1 MRKWYKHR
9 YFKRTASILALL
21 FMVWY
26 IFFSIPKVLFQVDYS
41 KVMYSEDGYLLNAQV
56 AKDQQWRFPK
66 GNSVSKKFE
75 TCILTFEDKGFYHHI
90 GISPTGIGR
99 AILQNIKHRKVVS
112 GGSTITMQTVRLMK
126 QNPARTWHEKMLE
139 MILATRLELRYSKKE
154 ILNMY
159 AMHAPFGN
167 NVVGIEAAS
176 WRYFGKKT
184 NELSWAENALLA
196 VLPNAPGLL
205 YPGKNHDR
213 LLQKR
218 NRLLATLLEQK
229 IIDAN
234 TYNLS
239 IAEPIPDKP
248 LPVPDLAW
256 HYFSSGGNSTSIIN
270 SSIQY
275 RIQEQCLR
283 IVKNYAQK
291 NQDNQI
297 QSIAVIVS
305 DIHTG
310 KILAYIGNTP
320 KQWCPQTYF
329 VDCGNAARS
338 SGSVLKPLL
347 YYRCMKE
354 GLISPTSKLFDI
366 PVSYNH
372 FSPQNYARNYEGLVS
387 AKEALAKSLN
397 IPMVG
402 LLDEYGLQK
411 FHTNLK
417 QLGFQHLNRNS
428 SNYGLSLILGSGEI
442 TLRELNAVY
451 NNWARSLLL
460 KDNTHYNKACVYETL
475 EAMTQLNRPDENGN
489 WKAFINTQKIAWK
502 TGTSFGNRDA
512 WSIGISGD
520 YVVTVWVGNAD
531 GSGRPNLT
539 GIGYA
544 APILFDVF
552 NTLPKSYKWFPKP
565 VSEYTNI
572 VICKASGFK
581 AGPYC
586 NETEIIQLPQTCTQ
600 LSVCPFHHL
609 LAVNQEETYR
619 VNASVYDWRKI
630 KQKSYFILPP
640 VVVNYY
646 KSWNPDFKIPPPWHP
661 DIKDAAQHLKIIF
674 PDKNTLL
681 CFGED
686 NNMNVHFKAMSENK
700 NATLYWHVDDNYIG
714 ATTNIHEL
722 QYALPLGKH
731 TLSVIDEN
739 GNEQQ
744 TTFNVSK
751 ANQLFLSSQI
761 VRHNILKPIFI
772 AFHKIIVFLPF
783 N

>member
-1 MRKWYKHR
+1 MKKWFKHR
-9 YFKRTASILALL
+9 YFKRTLGVLSLL
-21 FMVWY
+21 FVIWF
-26 IFFSIPKVLFQVDYS
+26 IFFSIPKVLFNVSYS
-41 KVMYSEDGYLLNAQV
+41 SVMYSEDGYLLNARV
-56 AKDQQWRFPK
+56 AKDQQWRFPP
-66 GNSVSKKFE
+66 GASVSPKFE
-75 TCILTFEDKGFYHHI
+75 KCILTFEDKGFYSHI
-90 GISPTGIGR
+90 GISPRGIGR
-99 AILQNIKHRKVVS
+99 AIVQNFRHRKIVS

-126 QNPARTWHEKMLE
+126 QNPARTWSEKVLE
-139 MILATRLELRYSKKE
+139 MVLAMRIELRYSKKE

-167 NVVGIEAAS
+167 NVVGLEAAS

-184 NELSWAENALLA
+184 SDLSWAENALLA

-218 NRLLATLLEQK
+218 NRLLAQLMKEK

-239 IAEPIPDKP
+239 ISEPIPDKP

-256 HYFSSGGNSTSIIN
+256 HYFVSAGNNKNLNYT
-270 SSIQY
+270 SIQY

-297 QSIAVIVS
+297 QNIAVIVS
-305 DIHTG
+305 DIHSG
-310 KILAYIGNTP
+310 KMLAYIGNTP
-320 KQWCPQTYF
+320 KQFCPQTSF
-329 VDCGNAARS
+329 VDCANAARS

-347 YYRCMKE
+347 YYQSMKD
-354 GLISPTSKLFDI
+354 GLIAPGSKLFDI

-372 FSPQNYARNYEGLVS
+372 FSPQNYARSYEGLVS
-387 AKEALAKSLN
+387 AKDALAKSLN

-402 LLDEYGLQK
+402 LLNEYGLQK

-417 QLGFQHLNRNS
+417 QLGFKHLNRNS

-442 TLRELNAVY
+442 TLKELNQVY
-451 NNWARSLLL
+451 NNWARQLLL
-460 KDNTHYNKACVYETL
+460 KDNTRYDKACIYETM

-520 YVVTVWVGNAD
+520 YVVSVWVGNAD

-544 APILFDVF
+544 APILFDIY
-552 NTLPKSYKWFPKP
+552 NALPKSYKWFPKP
-565 VSEYTNI
+565 LAGYENI
-572 VICKASGFK
+572 SICKASGFK
-581 AGPYC
+581 AGDYC
-586 NETEIIQLPQTCTQ
+586 TETEMTSLPKTSTQ

-609 LAVNQEETYR
+609 LTVNEEATYR

-646 KSWNPDFKIPPPWHP
+646 KSWNPDFRIPPPWHP
-661 DIKDAAQHLKIIF
+661 EIKEATQHLRIVF

-681 CFGED
+681 CFSQTG
-686 NNMNVHFKAMSENK
+686 NMNVSFKAMAEAK
-700 NATLYWHVDDNYIG
+700 NTTLYWHIDDNYIG

-722 QYALPLGKH
+722 KYELPIGKH
-731 TLSVIDEN
+731 VLAVIDEN

-744 TTFNVSK
+744 TTFS
-751 ANQLFLSSQI
+751 I
-761 VRHNILKPIFI
+761 VKGQ
-772 AFHKIIVFLPF
+772 
-783 N
+783 

>member
-1 MRKWYKHR
+1 MMKQWYKHR
-9 YFKRTASILALL
+9 YFKRTILAAIIL
-21 FMVWY
+21 FFTWF
-26 IFFSIPKVLFQVDYS
+26 IFFSVPKEPFSVPYS
-41 KVMYSEDGYLLNAQV
+41 KVMYSEDGYLLNAKV
-56 AKDQQWRFPK
+56 AKDQQWRFPE
-66 GNSVSKKFE
+66 GAGISPKFE
-75 TCILTFEDKGFYHHI
+75 KCILTFEDKGFYHHI
-90 GISPTGIGR
+90 GISPKGIGR
-99 AILQNIKHRKVVS
+99 AIVQNIKHHKIVS
-112 GGSTITMQTVRLMK
+112 GGSTITMQTIRLMK

-139 MILATRLELRYSKKE
+139 MILAMRIELRYSKKE

-184 NELSWAENALLA
+184 ADLSWAENALLA

-218 NRLLATLLEQK
+218 NRLLAQLLEEK

-239 IAEPIPDKP
+239 IAESIPDKP

-256 HYFSSGGNSTSIIN
+256 HYFASSGSNKHIN
-270 SSIQY
+270 YSSIQF

-283 IVKNYAQK
+283 IVKNYAAK

-297 QSIAVIVS
+297 QSMAVIVS
-305 DIHTG
+305 DIHSG

-320 KQWCPQTYF
+320 KQWNPQTSF
-329 VDCGNAARS
+329 VDCADAGRS

-347 YYRCMKE
+347 YYEAMKD
-354 GLISPTSKLFDI
+354 GLIAPGSKLFDI

-372 FSPQNYARNYEGLVS
+372 FAPQNYARSYEGLVN
-387 AKEALAKSLN
+387 AKDALAKSLN

-402 LLDEYGLQK
+402 LLNEYGLQK
-411 FHTNLK
+411 FHTDLK
-417 QLGFQHLNRNS
+417 QLGFKHLNRNS

-442 TLRELNAVY
+442 TLKELNLVY
-451 NNWARSLLL
+451 NNWARHLLL
-460 KDNTHYNKACVYETL
+460 KDDIKYNKACIYEAM
-475 EAMTQLNRPDENGN
+475 EAMTQVNRPDENGN

-544 APILFDVF
+544 APVLFDIY
-552 NTLPKSYKWFPKP
+552 NALPKSYKWFPRP
-565 VSEYTNI
+565 VTGYENI
-572 VICKASGFK
+572 AVCKASGFK
-581 AGPYC
+581 AGDYC
-586 NETEIIQLPQTCTQ
+586 TEAETVSLPKTCAQ
-600 LSVCPFHHL
+600 MPVCPFHHL
-609 LAVNQEETYR
+609 LTVNQEESYR

-646 KSWNPDFKIPPPWHP
+646 KAWNPSFQVPPPWHP

-674 PDKNTLL
+674 PDKSTLL
-681 CFGED
+681 CFGQ
-686 NNMNVHFKAMSENK
+686 NTSMKVNFKAMAEAK
-700 NATLYWHVDDNYIG
+700 NTTLYWHVDDTYIG
-714 ATTNIHEL
+714 TTTNIHEL
-722 QYALPLGKH
+722 QYDLPVGKH
-731 TLSVIDEN
+731 VLSIIDEN

-744 TTFNVSK
+744 TTFS
-751 ANQLFLSSQI
+751 
-761 VRHNILKPIFI
+761 I
-772 AFHKIIVFLPF
+772 AKTQ
-783 N
+783 